1 MDVKSAIIGFL
12 LAVVIFMMFKPTY
25 SFYTSPDFLS
35 GDLAVATELYK
46 KTLEDASQEYKT
58 KIDAIKDDESAKAKA
73 ILEMN
78 NFIEELGNKY
88 NNFMMQNAPST

>member
-58 KIDAIKDDESAKAKA
+58 KIDAIKDDESAKMRAVT
-73 ILEMN
+73 EMS

-88 NNFMMQNAPST
+88 NNFMIQNAPST